1 MAALSNDTL
10 SKRDN
15 ALLIYNKINKK
26 KGKDSTFELNDGKE
40 VKLKFNPDVKGIA
53 TAFKNQDLE
62 EIKDLAKPKSTKMF
76 FVDTKGKEY
85 KLSDLKKSEEFGGGS
100 GSGGGA
106 NDTAITESMQC
117 YYCALRYKLKK
128 ELNSENSTPKAL
140 KDKSLQGY
148 VFAFNGSTR
157 WTASTL
163 LAAHSSGSKA
173 LPTWIEYD
181 QSGQNVYTKTANK
194 LALKESWGG
203 IPYFHRGSS
212 FMSAIYESKKV
223 ALKFD
228 RSEQGDKKAP
238 ASGFSDDK
246 WNPGDIWMSTM
257 SPNPSTSQPLDFGKA
272 ENCNLTFDQLRK
284 NVYKLAKD
292 KKLLGVSLKKV
303 ISTARIKEFNTYP
316 SRTQNTDVTLNGFT
330 FGQSGDFFNSAD
342 IYLKLGDKQVQFRST
357 ASTKSW
363 QGEVKGAAAAAGK
376 IGGGGVNFYCF
387 DILKTTIGKVP
398 KDAKKWKETLWND
411 NMFPHFHTLYKTYS
425 IHPGNKLK
433 KNKKVKPEK
442 NFTVI
447 KDLAVFKQMAN
458 GYINSK
464 NKNAGPAFKFSK
476 YMGLLLLDA
485 IYNGKGSK
493 NKWATQVLR
502 YAMSNIDIST
512 YFIKIE

>member
-53 TAFKNQDLE
+53 TAFKTQDLE

-181 QSGQNVYTKTANK
+181 ESGQNVYTKTANK
-194 LALKESWGG
+194 LAINQAWGG

-257 SPNPSTSQPLDFGKA
+257 DPNPSSSKPLDFNKDV
-272 ENCNLTFDQLRK
+272 NCNLTFDQLRK
-284 NVYKLAKD
+284 NVYEKATNKE
-292 KKLLGVSLKKV
+292 LLGISLKKV
-303 ISTARIKEFNTYP
+303 TGEASIKEFNTYP
-316 SRTQNTDVTLNGFT
+316 DRTQNTKVTLGQFS
-330 FGQSGDFFNSAD
+330 FGQTGDFFNSAD
-342 IYLKLGDKQVQFRST
+342 IYLTLGTKQVQFRST
-357 ASTKSW
+357 DSTKSW

-387 DILKTTIGKVP
+387 DILKNTIGTVP
-398 KDAKKWKETLWND
+398 KDAKKWKETRWSD
-411 NMFPHFHTLYKTYS
+411 SYFKDFHNLYKTYS
-425 IHPGNKLK
+425 KHS
-433 KNKKVKPEK
+433 KNKFQNDKPVNEK
-442 NFTVI
+442 
-447 KDLAVFKQMAN
+447 DFKQMAN

-464 NKNAGPAFKFSK
+464 GKNAGPAFKFSK

-485 IYNGKGSK
+485 IYTGEGSK
-493 NKWATQVLR
+493 NEWATQVLR

>member
-1 MAALSNDTL
+1 MAALNL
-10 SKRDN
+10 SELAKRDN
-15 ALLIYNKINKK
+15 ALLVYNKIIKK
-26 KGKDSTFELNDGKE
+26 TPFELNNKTE
-40 VKLKFNPDVKGIA
+40 IELKFNLDVKGIA
-53 TAFKNQDLE
+53 TAFKTQDLKK
-62 EIKDLAKPKSTKMF
+62 IKELSSDKLTKMF
-76 FVDTKGKEY
+76 FVDKNKKVY
-85 KLSDLKKSEEFGGGS
+85 KLTDLFKSEEFGGGS

-106 NDTAITESMQC
+106 SDTAVTESMQC
-117 YYCALRYKLKK
+117 YYSALRYKLGEK
-128 ELNSENSTPKAL
+128 LHSGNATPKAL

-148 VFAFNGSTR
+148 VFAFEGSTR

-163 LAAHSSGSKA
+163 LAAHTNTTSKA

-181 QSGQNVYTKTANK
+181 TDGQNVYTKTANA
-194 LALKESWGG
+194 LAANQKWSGD
-203 IPYFHRGSS
+203 IYFHRGSP
-212 FMSAIYESKKV
+212 FMSAIYESKKT
-223 ALKFD
+223 ALEFD
-228 RSEQGDKKAP
+228 KTLNSKAKKAP
-238 ASGFSDDK
+238 SSGFSDDK

-257 SPNPSTSQPLDFGKA
+257 SPNPGTSQPLDFGKA

-284 NVYKLAKD
+284 NVYKLAKSQE
-292 KKLLGVSLKKV
+292 LLGVSLKKV
-303 ISTARIKEFNTYP
+303 ISTAKVTMFNTYP
-316 SRTQNTDVTLNGFT
+316 SRKQNTNVTLNGFT

-387 DILKTTIGKVP
+387 DILKTTIGSVP

-411 NMFPHFHTLYKTYS
+411 NMFPHFHKLYMKYS

-433 KNKKVKPEK
+433 TNKKVKPQK

-485 IYNGKGSK
+485 IYTSKGSK
-493 NKWATQVLR
+493 NEWATQVLR

>member
-53 TAFKNQDLE
+53 TAFKTQDLE

-128 ELNSENSTPKAL
+128 ELNSENATPKAL
-140 KDKSLQGY
+140 KDRSLQGY

-157 WTASTL
+157 WTAPTL
-163 LAAHSSGSKA
+163 LAAHTNTTSKA

-181 QSGQNVYTKTANK
+181 ESGQNVYTKTANK
-194 LALKESWGG
+194 LAINQAWGG

-257 SPNPSTSQPLDFGKA
+257 DPNPSSSKPLDFNKDV
-272 ENCNLTFDQLRK
+272 NCNLTFDQLRK
-284 NVYKLAKD
+284 NVYEKATNKE
-292 KKLLGVSLKKV
+292 LLGISLKKV
-303 ISTARIKEFNTYP
+303 TGEASIKEFNTYP
-316 SRTQNTDVTLNGFT
+316 DRTQNTKVTLGQFS
-330 FGQSGDFFNSAD
+330 FGQTGDFFNSAD
-342 IYLKLGDKQVQFRST
+342 IYLTLGTKQVQFRST
-357 ASTKSW
+357 DSTKSW

-387 DILKTTIGKVP
+387 DILKNTIGTVP
-398 KDAKKWKETLWND
+398 KDAKKWKETRWSD
-411 NMFPHFHTLYKTYS
+411 SYFKDFHNLYKTYS
-425 IHPGNKLK
+425 KHS
-433 KNKKVKPEK
+433 KNKFKNDKPVNEK
-442 NFTVI
+442 DFR
-447 KDLAVFKQMAN
+447 QMAN

-464 NKNAGPAFKFSK
+464 GKNAGPAFKFSK

-485 IYNGKGSK
+485 IYTGEGSK
-493 NKWATQVLR
+493 NEWATQVLR

>member
-53 TAFKNQDLE
+53 TAFKTQDLE

-128 ELNSENSTPKAL
+128 ELNSENATPKAL
-140 KDKSLQGY
+140 KDRSLQGY

-181 QSGQNVYTKTANK
+181 ESGQNVYTKTANK
-194 LALKESWGG
+194 LAINQAWGG

-257 SPNPSTSQPLDFGKA
+257 DPNPSTSKPLDFGKV
-272 ENCNLTFDQLRK
+272 ENCNLTFVALKQ
-284 NVYKLAKD
+284 NVYEKATNKE
-292 KKLLGVSLKKV
+292 LLGISLKKV
-303 ISTARIKEFNTYP
+303 TGEASIKEFNTYP
-316 SRTQNTDVTLNGFT
+316 DRTQNTKVTLGQFS
-330 FGQSGDFFNSAD
+330 FGQTGDFFNSAD
-342 IYLKLGDKQVQFRST
+342 IYLTLGTKQVQFRST
-357 ASTKSW
+357 DSTKSW

-387 DILKTTIGKVP
+387 DILKNTIGTVP
-398 KDAKKWKETLWND
+398 KDAKKWKETRWSD
-411 NMFPHFHTLYKTYS
+411 SYFKDFHNLYKTYS
-425 IHPGNKLK
+425 KHS
-433 KNKKVKPEK
+433 KNKFKNDKPVNEK
-442 NFTVI
+442 DFR
-447 KDLAVFKQMAN
+447 QMAN

-464 NKNAGPAFKFSK
+464 GKNAGPAFKFSK

-485 IYNGKGSK
+485 IYTGEGSK
-493 NKWATQVLR
+493 NEWATQVLR

>member
-26 KGKDSTFELNDGKE
+26 KGKNSTFELNDGKE

-53 TAFKNQDLE
+53 TAFKTQDLE

-76 FVDTKGKEY
+76 FVDAKGTKGKEY

-106 NDTAITESMQC
+106 KDTAVTESMQC

-163 LAAHSSGSKA
+163 LAAHANTTSKA

-181 QSGQNVYTKTANK
+181 ESGQNVYTKTANE
-194 LALKESWGG
+194 LAINQAWGG

-212 FMSAIYESKKV
+212 FMSAIYQSKKT
-223 ALKFD
+223 ALEFD

-238 ASGFSDDK
+238 SSGFSDDK

-257 SPNPSTSQPLDFGKA
+257 DPNPSTSKPLDFGKV
-272 ENCNLTFDQLRK
+272 ENCNLTFETLK
-284 NVYKLAKD
+284 ENVYLLAKSQ
-292 KKLLGVSLKKV
+292 KLLGVSLKKV
-303 ISTARIKEFNTYP
+303 TGEASIKEFNTYP
-316 SRTQNTDVTLNGFT
+316 DRTQNTNVTLGKFS
-330 FGQSGDFFNSAD
+330 FGQTGDFFNSAD
-342 IYLKLGDKQVQFRST
+342 IYLTLGTKQVQFRST
-357 ASTKSW
+357 DSTKSW

-376 IGGGGVNFYCF
+376 IGGGGVNFYCL
-387 DILKTTIGKVP
+387 DILKKTIGTVP
-398 KDAKKWKETLWND
+398 KDAKKWKETRWSD
-411 NMFPHFHTLYKTYS
+411 SYFKDFHNLYKTYS
-425 IHPGNKLK
+425 KHS
-433 KNKKVKPEK
+433 KNKFQNDKPVNEK
-442 NFTVI
+442 
-447 KDLAVFKQMAN
+447 DFKQMAN

-464 NKNAGPAFKFSK
+464 GKNAGPAFKFSK

-485 IYNGKGSK
+485 IYTGEGSK
-493 NKWATQVLR
+493 KNEWAKQVLR